1 MHGVYV
7 CNMHAYHR
15 MNQCQRVT
23 VCAGVLRA
31 VCASGHIRTC
41 ISCSYTCGHWCWGLV
56 HIQELKYLWL
66 CVHIPPHR
74 CTCCPFTSYDRASI
88 YVFVYD
94 QCCSHTTAACG
105 LTHVQRGPEHIIYR
119 KVYRE
124 INGQKSK
131 NVCKTIFYTNTSQLS
146 HLPMHALR
154 ATLVP

>member
-1 MHGVYV
+1 M

-41 ISCSYTCGHWCWGLV
+41 ISCSYMCGHWCWGLV

-66 CVHIPPHR
+66 CMPIPPHH
-74 CTCCPFTSYDRASI
+74 CTCCPCTSYDQESI

-94 QCCSHTTAACG
+94 RCCSHTTAARG
-105 LTHVQRGPEHIIYR
+105 LHMYKEVWNTLYR

-131 NVCKTIFYTNTSQLS
+131 RVCKNIFYTDTSQLS
-146 HLPMHALR
+146 HLTMHALLR
-154 ATLVP
+154 TALVP